1 MSEEIIEKKTIIKDE
16 PPPKPVVIKQQR
28 TTSEAI
34 QVARFWARFFIAGF
48 ALAIF
53 AGVVYIMLMAGDELP
68 TSSKDLLNILIG
80 SFIPILTGIAKFY
93 FESGGDL
100 DAAHPPTPPKDND
113 VSSLSADA
121 AK

>member
-1 MSEEIIEKKTIIKDE
+1 MSEEIIEKKIIKTDD
-16 PPPKPVVIKQQR
+16 PPPKQVIVKQMR
-28 TTSEAI
+28 STTEAI

-100 DAAHPPTPPKDND
+100 EDHTPAPAPQPPNPEK
-113 VSSLSADA
+113 
-121 AK
+121 KEE

>member
-1 MSEEIIEKKTIIKDE
+1 MSEEIIEKRTIKEDA
-16 PPPKPVVIKQQR
+16 KPVVVKQPRSTQD
-28 TTSEAI
+28 SI
-34 QVARFWARFFIAGF
+34 VIARFYARFFIAGF

-68 TSSKDLLNILIG
+68 ASSKDLLNILIG

-100 DAAHPPTPPKDND
+100 DATSNQPPPKDSD
-113 VSSLSADA
+113 VSGTSPAVT
-121 AK
+121 

>member
-1 MSEEIIEKKTIIKDE
+1 MSEEIIEKRTIKED
-16 PPPKPVVIKQQR
+16 PPPKPVIVKQQR

-100 DAAHPPTPPKDND
+100 DATHPPTPEPPKPE
-113 VSSLSADA
+113 L
-121 AK
+121 KEE

>member
-28 TTSEAI
+28 STSEAI

-100 DAAHPPTPPKDND
+100 DATSNQPPPKDND
-113 VSSLSADA
+113 VSSASPDA
-121 AK
+121 VK